1 MSCFVFNSKSRYVI
15 NRFDYGKIEKRNF
28 MNILTMNSV
37 REHWEIYDWEVFDV
51 PKIGVEESLTNVA
64 DALKRKGHEI
74 IALKQESDVKGC
86 DCCVISGL
94 DTNMLGIHETSIDG
108 PIIEASGLSA
118 DDVCLIVESRLQQ
131 LQH

>member
-15 NRFDYGKIEKRNF
+15 NRFDYGKIEQHNF
-28 MNILTMNSV
+28 MNVLTMNSV

-74 IALKQESDVKGC
+74 IALKQESDAKGC